1 MLTLSLN
8 LGEVTHARNKG
19 GGAAAFASFAA
30 PAGFRWDFVTL
41 NGQRVAL
48 NGEPVVTLVEA

>member
-1 MLTLSLN
+1 MFGGVGRVGRYPLAS
-8 LGEVTHARNKG
+8 VKG

>member
-1 MLTLSLN
+1 MALSLG
-8 LGEVTHARNKG
+8 LGIGLTRAKG

>member
-1 MLTLSLN
+1 MALSLG
-8 LGEVTHARNKG
+8 LGIGLTRAKG

-30 PAGFRWDFVTL
+30 PAGFSWDFVTL

-48 NGEPVVTLVEA
+48 NGEPVVTLVED